1 MQAIVKAFCNQA
13 ALVGSHRRFLPLL
26 SRQAMLMQQTPV
38 RYFAAATEIEVK
50 KKEEQAVE
58 LDQKNK
64 KLGVDMAFSE

>member
-1 MQAIVKAFCNQA
+1 M
-13 ALVGSHRRFLPLL
+13 LVQH
-26 SRQAMLMQQTPV
+26 TPV